1 MLSELVCLVYPNYEQ
16 PHIEC
21 PSSTVLTNGYLPLF
35 AANHLVDLGRVDL
48 CCTNFGLN
56 GSVLIANQLCRPSG
70 LSQRAVTKSKM
81 LP

>member
-1 MLSELVCLVYPNYEQ
+1 MASVVSNHGYQVIVQESGHSLPNYLE
-16 PHIEC
+16 H
-21 PSSTVLTNGYLPLF
+21 
-35 AANHLVDLGRVDL
+35 LGRVDL